1 MHEEETESIIIT
13 TDPTT
18 EILEHVEMIET
29 SIEEVIEVNEFKL
42 DAGNSADLQVTF
54 SSSDSTGKKKILS
67 FLFKLTT
74 TIQPVA
80 M

>member
-54 SSSDSTGKKKILS
+54 SSSDSTGKKKTLS